1 MKRKRKLVKTKP
13 RATREKVAAA
23 AVICFEKYGV
33 SRTKMSDIAE
43 QMGVARQTVYRMF
56 ETRFELLEYIA
67 AERVE
72 VLADKLR
79 NVVEK
84 EETLRGALARGLP
97 LSIELGRNDH
107 LLTEIIQEGGDEH
120 FKIFTFGGDPRV
132 HKIMLDVYRE
142 HIEEARAKDQ
152 LSTIATNEEI
162 IDWLNMVGSILNV
175 RSDLG
180 RKEHEAIIDRFVLN
194 SLVKHEAP

>member
-1 MKRKRKLVKTKP
+1 
-13 RATREKVAAA
+13 
-23 AVICFEKYGV
+23 
-33 SRTKMSDIAE
+33 
-43 QMGVARQTVYRMF
+43 
-56 ETRFELLEYIA
+56 
-67 AERVE
+67 
-72 VLADKLR
+72 
-79 NVVEK
+79 
-84 EETLRGALARGLP
+84 
-97 LSIELGRNDH
+97 
-107 LLTEIIQEGGDEH
+107 
-120 FKIFTFGGDPRV
+120 
-132 HKIMLDVYRE
+132 MLDVYRE